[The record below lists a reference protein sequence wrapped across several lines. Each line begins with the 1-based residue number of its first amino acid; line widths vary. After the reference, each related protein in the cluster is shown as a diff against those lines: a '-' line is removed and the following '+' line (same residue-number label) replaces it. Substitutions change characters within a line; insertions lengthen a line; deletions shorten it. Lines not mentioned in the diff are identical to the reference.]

1 MRHIEIAEAHQ
12 DELISLIKFF
22 AVVAFV
28 AHNQGAPK
36 EICKQAKVWGTE
48 GAEVVKLFGVQQ
60 GTFLRLVALA
70 PDMTDFNNLS
80 DSKWESIDRF
90 CSIMAKTIKGSS
102 SDADELMLSLPQ
114 ELLNLLSRSLLAIYN
129 ASEPAYKNLAQKI
142 GNLRDARLSALFT
155 PGGMTQKFT
164 VSTDYKVAIRKALA
178 YVKKWAKI
186 DDIHLPIDIAPT
198 VKAKDPDGYKEYLA
212 NGRVL
217 NAAYK
222 NAVQQVIR
230 SSGKPLIDITELAA
244 KLDKMGVRHKLPE
257 GFDGKVDDQLK
268 FYTTT
273 DELLLGTPRGDVQMN
288 PAWED
293 DEKTYYCTY
302 FAPGAAKESKLYQA
316 NVVQER
322 KSAKFDATR
331 MMVENIDS
339 YRRKWLR
346 VMKGDTYDSVP
357 ALLCEIAY
365 LVSPRIGTE
374 GNKTLVDGKAV
385 STYGI
390 STIRAKHVKFRGT
403 TCTISYVGK
412 AGEKQQ
418 HVIPSDSPTNKI
430 VVNRIRSLVEDKAP
444 TDFVFTDDGNK
455 PVGSRINPYLKS
467 LGVPDKFRFHG
478 FRKVRGSVVMKEYL
492 NTWSAKSATPKE
504 VNDFVQEGLKVV
516 GSQLGHFSN
525 GQVTGATA
533 LKSYIDGDL
542 LHDFYVARKVRPTAV
557 IELSIRQSRSEG

>member
-28 AHNQGAPK
+28 VHNEGAPK

-48 GAEVVKLFGVQQ
+48 GKEVVKLFGVQSN
-60 GTFLRLVALA
+60 TFIRLVNLVPTMDKFDNLA
-70 PDMTDFNNLS
+70 AS
-80 DSKWESIDRF
+80 QWESVDRF
-90 CSIMAKTIKGSS
+90 CSIMYKTLRSNS
-102 SDADELMLSLPQ
+102 SDADEIMLSIPQ
-114 ELLNLLSRSLLAIYN
+114 ELLNLLGRSLLAIH
-129 ASEPAYKNLAQKI
+129 AGSEPAYRNLAQKI
-142 GNLRDARLSALFT
+142 GSLQDPRLSAIFT

-164 VSTDYKVAIRKALA
+164 VTQEYKGALRNARA
-178 YVKKWAKI
+178 YVKKWAGI
-186 DDIHLPIDIAPT
+186 NAVYLPIDVAPA
-198 VKAKDPDGYKEYLA
+198 VREKDPDGYKEYLA
-212 NGRVL
+212 NGRVI
-217 NAAYK
+217 NASYK
-222 NAVQQVIR
+222 DAVRQIIR
-230 SSGKPLIDITELAA
+230 SSGKPLIDIHDLGDA
-244 KLDKMGVRHKLPE
+244 LDKMGVIHKLPE
-257 GFDGKVDDQLK
+257 DFDGKLDDQLK

-273 DELLLGTPRGDVQMN
+273 DELLLGTPSGEVTMN

-302 FAPGAAKESKLYQA
+302 LAPGAAKPSKLYQA

-331 MMVENIDS
+331 LMVDS
-339 YRRKWLR
+339 IESFRAKWVR
-346 VMKGDTYDSVP
+346 AMKGSSPSSVP

-374 GNKTLVDGKAV
+374 GNSTKIEGKSV

-390 STIRAKHVKFRGT
+390 STIRTKHVKFRGT
-403 TCTISYVGK
+403 TCVITYMGK

-418 HVIPSDSPTNKI
+418 HIIPSDTPTNKI
-430 VVNRIRSLVEDKAP
+430 VVRKIRELVADRAP
-444 TDFVFTDDGNK
+444 NDFVFVDDDNK

-478 FRKVRGSVVMKEYL
+478 FRKVRGSVVMKEFL

-504 VNDFVQEGLKVV
+504 VNDFVQEGLKAV
-516 GSQLGHFSN
+516 GAQLGHFSN

-533 LKSYIDGDL
+533 LKSYVDGDL
-542 LHDFYVARKVRPTAV
+542 LYSFFLARKVRPSPV
-557 IELSIRQSRSEG
+557 IEKAIKESRSEE